1 MTIGIALIILS
12 QRWTCWSHSGFL
24 LSGITISVSTV
35 KRSDPIPIGCAF
47 GDHDHQRHS
56 PCSFPMLTVARLFDR
71 RSRLCGSLLISLS
84 ANLCNTET
92 ILCFDRVEYL
102 DHAKRLARP
111 SRCSNGG
118 KKGGNVAAR
127 FDGNANTRVDLKT
140 MTIAGSTVA
149 STYINCVTITINR
162 CKEDNVQ

>member
-12 QRWTCWSHSGFL
+12 QRWTRWSHSGFL
-24 LSGITISVSTV
+24 LSGIAISGSTV
-35 KRSDPIPIGCAF
+35 KRSDVRNPVPIGCAF
-47 GDHDHQRHS
+47 GHHDHQRHS

-92 ILCFDRVEYL
+92 ILRPDRVEYL

-127 FDGNANTRVDLKT
+127 FDGNADILAWIVESENDDDSGIHCSKYV
-140 MTIAGSTVA
+140 
-149 STYINCVTITINR
+149 YQPH
-162 CKEDNVQ
+162 DNDK